1 MRKSVSKKQNT
12 ENRKLVYY
20 RSMKEIRAYQKVPAH
35 EKLMWLEQANIFLYR
50 AMSKKAKRIREKFR
64 KGEI

>member
-1 MRKSVSKKQNT
+1 MKNK
-12 ENRKLVYY
+12 NRPLTYY
-20 RSMKEIRAYQKVPAH
+20 RTMEEIRAYQKVPAH

>member
-1 MRKSVSKKQNT
+1 M
-12 ENRKLVYY
+12 E
-20 RSMKEIRAYQKVPAH
+20 EIRAYQKVPAH

>member
-1 MRKSVSKKQNT
+1 M
-12 ENRKLVYY
+12 E
-20 RSMKEIRAYQKVPAH
+20 EIKAYQKVPAH